1 MKVIVLVGS
10 PRRGGNTDLLVDKVL
25 EGAAAS
31 GSETEKVYL
40 YDLEIKPCVD
50 CRACKKGSFQCAIKD
65 GIQALYPKLEAA
77 GAIVFGT
84 PLYWYGPTGKMK
96 LLIDRLRPYVASRKL
111 KGKKAAVIVPSEE
124 GAKACRTTI
133 SMFKQS
139 FKYLEIELVGT
150 ILAAAYE
157 KGEVKQ
163 NPEMLAAAFN
173 LGKSIK

>member
-25 EGAAAS
+25 EGASAS

-50 CRACKKGSFQCAIKD
+50 CRACKKDSFQCAIKD
-65 GIQALYPKLEAA
+65 GMQALYPKLEAA
-77 GAIVFGT
+77 DAIVFGT

-96 LLIDRLRPYVASRKL
+96 LLIDRLRPYIASRKL

-124 GAKACRTTI
+124 GAKACRATV

-139 FKYLEIELVGT
+139 FKYLEINFFGT
-150 ILAAAYE
+150 VLAAAYE

-163 NPEMLAAAFN
+163 KPATLAAAFN
-173 LGKSIK
+173 LGKSMK